1 MISLVSSKCVLSIGG
16 VEVQRTTLGAW
27 LIYSNVE
34 AAMTT
39 GALRKMAS
47 GSIDGLF
54 ILSN

>member
-1 MISLVSSKCVLSIGG
+1 
-16 VEVQRTTLGAW
+16 VQRTTLGAW

-34 AAMTT
+34 VAMTT